1 MSCYS
6 SNVSEPLGRNNIPK
20 NNVAEIKAAV
30 RAIKIAKKH
39 GTNVTQIECFVN
51 FIQLSFYNTGYRRLV
66 VHTDSQ
72 FMMDC
77 LMDPVWLLTWLG
89 NGWKKAD
96 GTPVVLKVQLR
107 ELLMAMEKM
116 EIKLVNFLFSKI
128 FENTLILSLFCRF
141 TLRVTKI
148 QETFKP
154 MPLLTKV
161 PNYTKKDC
169 VGMIT
174 KILLHEKSN
183 SVQSCGP

>member
-1 MSCYS
+1 MSCFTYS

-39 GTNVTQIECFVN
+39 GKSAMRNYNFLVN
-51 FIQLSFYNTGYRRLV
+51 FIELSFYNTGYRRLV

-116 EIKLVNFLFSKI
+116 EIKLVNFLFSTI
-128 FENTLILSLFCRF
+128 FEKFTLIFIFFQIHVEGHKDPGNIQADALANKGAKLYEEG
-141 TLRVTKI
+141 LRGDD
-148 QETFKP
+148 
-154 MPLLTKV
+154 
-161 PNYTKKDC
+161 N
-169 VGMIT
+169 
-174 KILLHEKSN
+174 
-183 SVQSCGP
+183 